1 MTTIDI
7 TALTPEQKKALQAQL
22 EEENR
27 AEKQKK
33 ANDKKI
39 LKGLKNDFVLGNVD
53 FFIDKRNDVEDR
65 VIKMFK
71 DLESIVEMDSALYG
85 EKKKEQD
92 SYSHT
97 LDDGS
102 AYMQTGWNV
111 SPSFNGTEA
120 HGISKLKDFM
130 ASLAG
135 ETENEKLLMKFLNV
149 ALKTDV
155 KGNYNPK
162 KVRELDSLRQDANNE
177 VFNEAMDIINEAMI
191 DIRTSRYVRGYKM
204 VDFGNGITKRVEF
217 KFSID

>member
-7 TALTPEQKKALQAQL
+7 TALTPEQKKALQVQL
-22 EEENR
+22 EAENR

-33 ANDKKI
+33 SNDKKI

-53 FFIDKRNDVEDR
+53 FFIDKRNDVEER

-102 AYMQTGWNV
+102 AYMQVGWNIK
-111 SPSFNGTEA
+111 PSFDGAEA

-155 KGNYNPK
+155 KGNYNPQ
-162 KVRELDSLRQDANNE
+162 KVRDLDRLREDANNE
-177 VFNEAMDIINEAMI
+177 LFNEAMDIINEAMI

-204 VDFGNGITKRVEF
+204 VDFGNGLMKRVEF